1 MQSVCLFNISI
12 KNQCFTGQERFTKS
26 AYLIQASPAANTNTA
41 ACLSDLLQLPNWIQL
56 LAINYLALQSKADY
70 LSICPAA
77 QSIFRDFRNKRA
89 REDRTA
95 LLIINVSQTNVS
107 VTNMFV
113 LDCVLL
119 RVSRLTPLSGSPFT
133 PHTCFCPVLRQLWGP
148 QGPALKVTDD
158 HWPSTLRKQEP
169 ESESEWATSSSFPV
183 DSEKQH

>member
-1 MQSVCLFNISI
+1 MFYWPGAIHQICILN
-12 KNQCFTGQERFTKS
+12 T
-26 AYLIQASPAANTNTA
+26 SPAANTNTA

-77 QSIFRDFRNKRA
+77 LSIFRDFRNKRA

-113 LDCVLL
+113 LDYVLL
-119 RVSRLTPLSGSPFT
+119 RVSRLTPLSDSPFT
-133 PHTCFCPVLRQLWGP
+133 PPRLFLSSP
-148 QGPALKVTDD
+148 QAAVRASGSGFEG
-158 HWPSTLRKQEP
+158 HR
-169 ESESEWATSSSFPV
+169 
-183 DSEKQH
+183 